1 MTHAY
6 KLIEATV
13 YMDRRKAK
21 NNEIVSFRK
30 LLCISSRLL
39 PSLG

>member
-1 MTHAY
+1 MTHTY

-13 YMDRRKAK
+13 SMDRRKAR

-39 PSLG
+39 SSLG